1 MKYNIRALFS
11 RKYRLVQVGLI
22 DWELYQEDRKI
33 LDFEAKYE
41 NAVLEDIYYG
51 LERELK
57 YHISNIEEN
66 DEDYFYD
73 MTEEE
78 QLFKKTFFLKELKD
92 IYDWLI

>member
-1 MKYNIRALFS
+1 MKYNIKALFS

-33 LDFEAKYE
+33 LDFEAEYE
-41 NAVLEDIYYG
+41 NAKLEDIYNG

-57 YHISNIEEN
+57 YHICNIEEN
-66 DEDYFYD
+66 NEDYFYD
-73 MTEEE
+73 KTEEE
-78 QLFKKTFFLKELKD
+78 QLYTMTVFLKELKD

>member
-33 LDFEAKYE
+33 LDFEAKYV
-41 NAVLEDIYYG
+41 NAKLEDIYESLG
-51 LERELK
+51 VELR
-57 YHISNIEEN
+57 YHIFNIENN
-66 DEDYFYD
+66 DEPYFQD

-78 QLFKKTFFLKELKD
+78 QLFTKTVFLNELKD

>member
-41 NAVLEDIYYG
+41 NAILEDIYNG